1 MNDKLTAFAA
11 IKVFY
16 DSGDDLIQIF
26 GNLILL
32 TVKENE
38 KYSSDEVKKTL
49 SSKIGID
56 IPNDVLHTIF
66 KRLKKGEWIDYKNI
80 SATNLKSIF
89 LTDVGK
95 VAQAK
100 IKSSYEDANREKN
113 ALLNSI
119 QLFAKGKGQTYDSK
133 TIGEKFEEFIS
144 KNSDDAVA
152 SLGHNNASSAV
163 LADKSISIILDYFIE
178 TEKSDPENFKRLK
191 AILYGKIVS
200 SVFLKRRF
208 GNDSKIEKLDVYLD
222 TNIVFSMLGFHE
234 DFFNISV
241 REVVDLIKKAG
252 GRLKIFS
259 FTKDE
264 INAKLR
270 GYLREFGYYSSFVAV
285 SSIYYVLKRKQYS
298 KLQIMSLIE
307 NIEEKLLELDI
318 SIDYSFDIDDL
329 VEDNSDQFSAL
340 SQFKSYSP
348 TNSVRHDLAAMCAI
362 KKIRGNT
369 VFNWEKSKSIFLTG
383 DWALTR
389 YDFEKN
395 HKNNYTFPEVVFR
408 SDMASMLWIKGQTG
422 SDNAFVH
429 NFLASY
435 MRDKV
440 VSKKLW
446 DKFIEEIKTRL
457 SEGKISEADIEDIIS
472 YSETEK
478 ILLANGERGIRTLLD
493 DHKIDERRKNVD
505 KQISENKK
513 NEEALERQAEQLEK
527 IMIGITNDCQ
537 SSWNKRI
544 RNGVWLIVLALGILF
559 TYVSFR
565 FGFKTIEGMVALL
578 ALLPIIAVAISLTAK
593 KEFRLVDSLIKYR
606 NNFESKMV
614 TKCIVEKKRAYGIDD
629 SNHLC
634 PPPKSSN

>member
-1 MNDKLTAFAA
+1 MNERLTTFAA

-32 TVKENE
+32 AVKESE
-38 KYSSDEVKKTL
+38 KYSSDEIKRTL
-49 SSKIGID
+49 SSKISID

-66 KRLKKGEWIDYKNI
+66 KRLKKGGWIDYSNI
-80 SATNLKSIF
+80 SATNLKNIF
-89 LTDVGK
+89 LTDIGK
-95 VAQAK
+95 EMQGK
-100 IKSSYEDANREKN
+100 IKLSYEDANREKN
-113 ALLNSI
+113 SLLNSI
-119 QLFAKGKGQTYDSK
+119 QLFAKGNGQVYDLK
-133 TIGEKFEEFIS
+133 TINEKFDEFIN
-144 KNSDDAVA
+144 KNSDDAIA
-152 SLGHNNASSAV
+152 SLGRNNVSHTILTDKAV
-163 LADKSISIILDYFIE
+163 SMILDYFIE

-208 GNDSKIEKLDVYLD
+208 SNGSKIEKLDVYLD

-234 DFFNISV
+234 DFFNTSV
-241 REVVDLIKKAG
+241 QEVIDLIKKAG
-252 GRLKIFS
+252 GNLKIFS

-270 GYLREFGYYSSFVAV
+270 GYLREFGYYSSSVAV

-307 NIEEKLLELDI
+307 KMEEKLLELGID
-318 SIDYSFDIDDL
+318 IDYSFTVDDL
-329 VEDNSDQFSAL
+329 LQNNDDRLSGL

-348 TNSVRHDLAAMCAI
+348 TNSVRHDFAAICAI
-362 KKIRGNT
+362 EKIRGNAI
-369 VFNWEKSKSIFLTG
+369 FNWEKSKSIFLTG

-389 YDFEKN
+389 FDFEKN
-395 HKNNYTFPEVVFR
+395 HKQDYTFPAVVFR

-422 SDNAFVH
+422 SDNVFVH

-440 VSKKLW
+440 ISKKLW

-478 ILLANGERGIRTLLD
+478 ILLANGERGIHSLLD
-493 DHKIDERRKNVD
+493 DRKINEKRRD
-505 KQISENKK
+505 IEKQISENKK
-513 NEEALERQAEQLEK
+513 NEEVVERQAEQLGK
-527 IMIGITNDCQ
+527 IMAGITSDCQ

-544 RNGVWLIVLALGILF
+544 RNGIWLAVLALGILL
-559 TYVSFR
+559 TYASFR
-565 FGFKTIEGMVALL
+565 FGFQTIEGIVALL
-578 ALLPIIAVAISLTAK
+578 ALLPIIAVAISLTTK
-593 KEFRLVDSLIKYR
+593 KEFRLVESLMKYR
-606 NNFESKMV
+606 NDFESKMV
-614 TKCIVEKKRAYGIDD
+614 TKCIVEKKKDYGIDD
-629 SNHLC
+629 QNH
-634 PPPKSSN
+634 SQTFID

>member
-1 MNDKLTAFAA
+1 MNERLTTFAA

-32 TVKENE
+32 AVKESE
-38 KYSSDEVKKTL
+38 KYSSDEIKKIL
-49 SSKIGID
+49 SSKISID

-66 KRLKKGEWIDYKNI
+66 KRLKKGGWIDYSNI
-80 SATNLKSIF
+80 SATNLKNIF
-89 LTDVGK
+89 LTDTGK
-95 VAQAK
+95 VMQEK

-113 ALLNSI
+113 SLLNSI
-119 QLFAKGKGQTYDSK
+119 QLFAKDKGQVYDLK
-133 TIGEKFEEFIS
+133 TISEKFDEFIN
-144 KNSDDAVA
+144 KNSDDAIA
-152 SLGHNNASSAV
+152 SLGRNNSNHTV
-163 LADKSISIILDYFIE
+163 LTDKTVSMILDYFIE

-208 GNDSKIEKLDVYLD
+208 SNGSKIEKLDVYLD

-234 DFFNISV
+234 DFFNTSV
-241 REVVDLIKKAG
+241 QEVIDLIKKAG
-252 GRLKIFS
+252 GNLKIFS

-270 GYLREFGYYSSFVAV
+270 GYLREFGYYSASVAV

-307 NIEEKLLELDI
+307 KMEEKLLELDI
-318 SIDYSFDIDDL
+318 DIDYSFTIDDL
-329 VEDNSDQFSAL
+329 LQNNDDRLSAL

-348 TNSVRHDLAAMCAI
+348 TNSVRHDFAAICAI
-362 KKIRGNT
+362 EKIRGNAI
-369 VFNWEKSKSIFLTG
+369 FNWEKSKSIFLTG

-389 YDFEKN
+389 FDFEKN
-395 HKNNYTFPEVVFR
+395 HKQDYTFPAVVFR

-422 SDNAFVH
+422 SDNVFVH

-440 VSKKLW
+440 ISKKLW

-478 ILLANGERGIRTLLD
+478 ILLANGERGIHSLLD
-493 DHKIDERRKNVD
+493 DRKIDEKRRNIE

-513 NEEALERQAEQLEK
+513 NEEAVEKQAEQLEK
-527 IMIGITNDCQ
+527 IMAGITSDCQ
-537 SSWNKRI
+537 YSWNKRI
-544 RNGVWLIVLALGILF
+544 RNGVWLLVLALGILL
-559 TYVSFR
+559 TYASFR
-565 FGFKTIEGMVALL
+565 FGFQTIEGIVALL
-578 ALLPIIAVAISLTAK
+578 ALLPIIAVAISLTIK
-593 KEFRLVDSLIKYR
+593 KEFRLIDSLMKYR
-606 NNFESKMV
+606 NDFESKMV
-614 TKCIVEKKRAYGIDD
+614 TRCIVEKKKTYGID
-629 SNHLC
+629 C
-634 PPPKSSN
+634 KKS